1 MIGTVFEK
9 EKKILSEPM
18 ILMLIFNY
26 SLYLNINP
34 VLYVS
39 VNPKSTRVG
48 LV

>member
-9 EKKILSEPM
+9 EKKILSKPM

-34 VLYVS
+34 TLYLS
-39 VNPKSTRVG
+39 INPASTRVG